1 MERRGD
7 LQETTR
13 HTGVATTDV
22 NMFAIKLWMWMRMC
36 GLANSDSFHSKIN
49 HISFKSEKA
58 SQTSDRYWERIPN
71 FTTLIE
77 YCKLFK
83 ISTTVIWSIAIG
95 YSWIITVFLLICMA
109 QAEKHWGQYVVIDVN
124 DCKNYDSIEGRDQRP
139 WKESNFNFNKGLMIS
154 SYNRKLSHCILSN
167 NFTGVDKIWIGPDR
181 NTDWITD
188 QNKKFWKIKN

>member
-1 MERRGD
+1 MSICLQLSCGCGWGCAAWPIRTHFIQKSITFLLKVKKLVKPVIDIEREF
-7 LQETTR
+7 L
-13 HTGVATTDV
+13 
-22 NMFAIKLWMWMRMC
+22 
-36 GLANSDSFHSKIN
+36 
-49 HISFKSEKA
+49 
-58 SQTSDRYWERIPN
+58 N

-139 WKESNFNFNKGLMIS
+139 WKESNFNFNKGLKIS

-188 QNKKFWKIKN
+188 QNKKFWKMKN